1 VLDSLWVSA
10 LLLALGFGCGKTIEQ
25 LHFQSLA
32 QRERRHRRLP
42 TLTTRRV
49 PPGWRVTEAS
59 LLTGSVVISLD
70 YWKRF
75 AAGLR
80 QLLGGNVRSFETLFE
95 RARREALLRLKEA
108 AAAKGCDALIGV
120 RLESAELANQRGN
133 GKGIAGVELIAV
145 GTGLRTERSERR
157 PPAR

>member
-1 VLDSLWVSA
+1 MEQLLVIA
-10 LLLALGFGCGKTIEQ
+10 LLLALSFVSGKAIE
-25 LHFQSLA
+25 HFHYQDLA
-32 QRERRHRRLP
+32 KRERRQRRLP
-42 TLTTRRV
+42 AITTSHV
-49 PPGWRVTEAS
+49 PAGWRVEDMM

-80 QLLGGNVRSFETLFE
+80 QLFGGNVRSFETLFE

-120 RLESAELANQRGN
+120 RLATAELASQGAN
-133 GKGIAGVELIAV
+133 GKGTAGVELIAV
-145 GTGLRTERSERR
+145 GTGLRTKR
-157 PPAR
+157 